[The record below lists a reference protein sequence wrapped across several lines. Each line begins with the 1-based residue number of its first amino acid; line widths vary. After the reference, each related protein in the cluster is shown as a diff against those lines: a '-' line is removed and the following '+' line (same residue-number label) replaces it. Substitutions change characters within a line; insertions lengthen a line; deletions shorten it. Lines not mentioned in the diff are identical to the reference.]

1 MDKVDN
7 VDSTED
13 AEPSS
18 TSEAKKECA
27 ICLEELDSNV
37 KALECSHSY
46 HERCIDMW
54 LEKKGTCPTCR
65 HVTKIGPRRLMI
77 AARRQA
83 RRTRSYQLQSR
94 SSRVQRL
101 LERITEHTDE

>member
-1 MDKVDN
+1 MDNTVD
-7 VDSTED
+7 E
-13 AEPSS
+13 EPSS
-18 TSEAKKECA
+18 TFDAKKECA

-54 LEKKGTCPTCR
+54 LEKKRTCPTCR
-65 HVTKIGPRRLMI
+65 HVTKISPRRLII

-83 RRTRSYQLQSR
+83 RRTRSYQMQTR
-94 SSRVQRL
+94 HGRIQRL
-101 LERITEHTDE
+101 MDRITERTDEETPQN